1 MTKKMSKAEI
11 VEALG
16 EWFDVSRYDVLK
28 DLTLEQIYA
37 ELERRIFAYKAR
49 QQWETAGEDN
59 QLLAIHHDALNRSGK
74 VIHEAKWVSDSHM
87 LANSYAVRPMTRN
100 SLLAYGRAMYR
111 LENSDQKDDVSVSS
125 EYISEYLKQGGLNPA
140 NKMLI

>member
-11 VEALG
+11 VEALS

-49 QQWETAGEDN
+49 
-59 QLLAIHHDALNRSGK
+59 
-74 VIHEAKWVSDSHM
+74 
-87 LANSYAVRPMTRN
+87 
-100 SLLAYGRAMYR
+100 
-111 LENSDQKDDVSVSS
+111 
-125 EYISEYLKQGGLNPA
+125 
-140 NKMLI
+140 